1 MPKFLIVG
9 VLALGVALSGCG
21 GGGGGSSASP
31 NPPPPSGDFI
41 PLGDLA
47 GGDFRSSATGVS
59 DDGTVV
65 VGVSQADDV
74 NQTREA
80 FIWTQAAG
88 MQSLRELLIANGAQG
103 LDTWAL
109 REARGISADGRW
121 VVGYGINPSGFEE
134 GFLANI
140 SLP

>member
-31 NPPPPSGDFI
+31 NP
-41 PLGDLA
+41 
-47 GGDFRSSATGVS
+47 
-59 DDGTVV
+59 
-65 VGVSQADDV
+65 DDV

-103 LDTWAL
+103 LDNWAL